1 MKVIAAPLRV
11 IVDPVAWSSLLFLGS
26 RMPLG
31 LLYFLLPAGIGAAG
45 VLLVPVAGIGV
56 AVLVVALMV
65 AWALAAFE
73 RQLGRWWLRVEVRAA
88 SSDGPTPGS
97 WWARLRAFVS
107 DSVTWKSL
115 AYLLLQLPLGVVVF
129 PLFAGAAA
137 LALAFMASPLAY
149 LLLVV
154 VPRPADLDLVAFL
167 QRLGIAFAGAIIAIL
182 VLHLAGPAGRGYGL
196 LIQLLLG
203 MGRADVEL
211 ARARREAASEHA
223 RAEDLEQ
230 KRTDLIMSMSHE
242 LRTPAASIQGHAEAL
257 LNPDEHLSEAER
269 RRFLEVLARE
279 AARVGAL
286 TDDLLSIA
294 RTDAGGVQLDLGT
307 VDLLELVDHV
317 HDAMTPIARRDR
329 EITLTKAVDPQV
341 PAAWADRD
349 RLSQVL
355 MNLVRN
361 AITYTPDGGIV
372 SIRLS
377 TGDGD
382 RVALT
387 VEDTGVGIEQAD
399 LDRIFDRFYRTD
411 ASRSR
416 LTGGFGLGLAI
427 SRELVDAMDG
437 EIRAESEPGSGS
449 RFTVLLKRAG

>member
-1 MKVIAAPLRV
+1 MKAIAVPLRV
-11 IVDPVAWSSLLFLGS
+11 IVDPVAWSSLLFLAS

-45 VLLVPVAGIGV
+45 VLLVPLAGIGV
-56 AVLVVALMV
+56 AVLVVALMI

-73 RQLGRWWLRVEVRAA
+73 RQLGRWWLRVEVRPSA
-88 SSDGPTPGS
+88 SDAPGHGS
-97 WWARLRAFVS
+97 WWVRLRAFVS

-129 PLFAGAAA
+129 PLFGGAAA
-137 LALAFMASPLAY
+137 LALGLMASPLAY
-149 LLLVV
+149 LVFVV
-154 VPRPADLDLVAFL
+154 AARPTDLDLIAFL
-167 QRLGIAFAGAIIAIL
+167 QRLGMALGGAIVGIL
-182 VLHLAGPAGRGYGL
+182 VLHLARPAGRGYGL
-196 LIQLLLG
+196 LIQLMLG
-203 MGRADVEL
+203 VGFADVEL
-211 ARARREAASEHA
+211 ARARSEAAAEHA

-230 KRTDLIMSMSHE
+230 KRRDLIMSMSHE

-257 LNPDEHLSEAER
+257 LSPNDLSEAER

-294 RTDAGGVQLDLGT
+294 RTDAGALQVDLGA
-307 VDLLELVDHV
+307 VDLAELVDHV
-317 HDAMTPIARRDR
+317 YDAMTPIARRDR
-329 EITLTKAVDPQV
+329 EITLTRAVDPGV
-341 PAAWADRD
+341 PAALADRD

-372 SIRLS
+372 SIRVS
-377 TGDGD
+377 SADGE
-382 RVALT
+382 RVALV
-387 VEDTGVGIEQAD
+387 VEDTGVGIERAD

-427 SRELVDAMDG
+427 SRELVEAMHG

-449 RFTVLLKRAG
+449 RFTVLLRRAA